1 MADNNNNINI
11 LNVKVNNQWIP
22 IPTLKGDKGDT
33 TIINFDSVAKSL
45 RDVNNT
51 TGIFGIYENN
61 NNEVKFK
68 NLQER
73 VNDSVKETISDFMY
87 INVNSNEN
95 KINQLAM
102 TYDNRVFVRSK
113 NASNFSEWEELC
125 KKPKLSF
132 ILKQEMNVNDMVH
145 NLEIFDNDFIKT
157 DGKNQKLTIKIS
169 NIKEK
174 NPKSLKLFCFYNDSR
189 FKTVEIPLPG
199 KKILDFLDKDKMYF
213 IESDF
218 KISFK
223 FNNDNEGLTADINSF
238 LNESSKIYIE
248 GYLQF

>member
-22 IPTLKGDKGDT
+22 IPILKGDKRDT

-102 TYDNRVFVRSK
+102 TYDNRIFIRSK
-113 NASNFSEWEELC
+113 NGSNFSEWEELY

-132 ILKQEMNVNDMVH
+132 ILKQEGSVDNRTR
-145 NLEIFDNDFIKT
+145 NLEIFDNYFIKT
-157 DGKNQKLTIKIS
+157 DGKNQKLIIKNSDIE
-169 NIKEK
+169 EK
-174 NPKSLKLFCFYNDSR
+174 NPKSLKLFCFYNNSG
-189 FKTVEIPLPG
+189 FKTVEIPLPKKEIFDFVG
-199 KKILDFLDKDKMYF
+199 KDRMYF
-213 IESDF
+213 TEGDF
-218 KISFK
+218 KINFS
-223 FNNDNEGLTADINSF
+223 NNGEGLTTDIDRF
-238 LNESSKIYIE
+238 LDSSDKVYLE